1 MDHELSAARDNQRQ
15 IVPSDEDAKEITNWY
30 GCEIAAH
37 YQPSSELGGDFWGIR
52 NIDENRFIFF
62 TADFLG
68 HSVAPSLN
76 TFRLDAIIKEMEVTS
91 LSPADFL
98 ANIKA
103 SLYTLLE
110 TGQFATM
117 LCAIIEPKNDRLVYA
132 GAAARNP
139 YSATS
144 QHRTRLCWTAAAS
157 LLGVRESSTY
167 EDKDRIPKSLGHV
180 SLSDALF
187 ESPELNE
194 KP

>member
-1 MDHELSAARDNQRQ
+1 M
-15 IVPSDEDAKEITNWY
+15 
-30 GCEIAAH
+30 
-37 YQPSSELGGDFWGIR
+37 
-52 NIDENRFIFF
+52 IFF

-110 TGQFATM
+110 PGQFATM

-132 GAAARNP
+132 GAAAPEPIFGNV
-139 YSATS
+139 TT
-144 QHRTRLCWTAAAS
+144 QNAS
-157 LLGVRESSTY
+157 LLDGSGILLGVRENST
-167 EDKDRIPKSLGHV
+167 
-180 SLSDALF
+180 
-187 ESPELNE
+187 
-194 KP
+194 